1 MCKNNER
8 NTCVFCREEYTNDEM
23 HFFNNEPICDD
34 CFDNETF
41 VCSHCGERFYNNE
54 YAGDED
60 TALCE
65 DCYDNYYTR
74 CSDCNRL
81 ISNDEAY
88 YLDDDYD
95 DEEPYCE
102 DCFDRENSKRY
113 IHDYS
118 YKPDPIFKGNGKRYF
133 GVELEIDYG
142 GKDEY
147 NAEEIFNVANRLS
160 ENMYIKTDGSLD
172 EGLELVTH
180 PMTLD
185 YHINNMP
192 WAEVTK
198 KALRLG
204 YRSHNTSTSGLHI
217 HVNRSAFGDTVEE
230 QEDCIARILYFFESN
245 WNELLRFSRRTI
257 EQLQHWANRYG
268 WREEPKLILDNAK
281 QRCSGRYSCVNI
293 TNYSTI
299 EFRIFRGTLKYNTI
313 IATLQLVNEICNVAI
328 SMSDEEIRNFA
339 WSSFVAN
346 IDKESNKELIKYLKE
361 RRLYVNEPV
370 EESEEYLNV

>member
-1 MCKNNER
+1 MCDSNEKDI
-8 NTCVFCREEYTNDEM
+8 CFYCGEKYTVDGMELISGALVCGNCLDE
-23 HFFNNEPICDD
+23 
-34 CFDNETF
+34 ETF
-41 VCSHCGERFYNNE
+41 ICSHCGERCLNDE
-54 YAGDED
+54 QIGDENI
-60 TALCE
+60 TLCE
-65 DCYDNYYTR
+65 SCYENYYTR
-74 CSDCNRL
+74 CNDCNAI
-81 ISNDEAY
+81 ISREEAY

-102 DCFDRENSKRY
+102 ERYYRENSRKY

-118 YKPDPIFKGNGKRYF
+118 YKPDPIFRGNGNRYF

-142 GKDEY
+142 GKDED
-147 NAEEIFNVANRLS
+147 NAEELFNIANRS
-160 ENMYIKTDGSLD
+160 CENIYIKTDGSLD

-192 WAEVTK
+192 WAEVVK
-198 KALRLG
+198 RALQLG

-217 HVNRSAFGDTVEE
+217 HVNRNTFGNTVEE
-230 QEDCIARILYFFESN
+230 QDECLARILYFFESS
-245 WNELLRFSRRTI
+245 WNELLKFSRRNN
-257 EQLQHWANRYG
+257 EQLQRWANRYG
-268 WREEPKLILDNAK
+268 WKEEPKLILDDAK
-281 QRCSGRYSCVNI
+281 KRCGGRYSCVNI

-328 SMSDEEIRNFA
+328 SMSDLSIRNLA

-346 IDKESNKELIKYLKE
+346 IDRVNNKELIRYLKE
-361 RRLYVNEPV
+361 RRLYVNEPITV
-370 EESEEYLNV
+370 DEME

>member
-1 MCKNNER
+1 MCDSNEKDI
-8 NTCVFCREEYTNDEM
+8 CFYCGEKYTVDGMELISGALVCGNCLDE
-23 HFFNNEPICDD
+23 
-34 CFDNETF
+34 ETF
-41 VCSHCGERFYNNE
+41 ICSHCGERCLNDE
-54 YAGDED
+54 QIGDENI
-60 TALCE
+60 TLCE
-65 DCYDNYYTR
+65 SCYENYYTR
-74 CSDCNRL
+74 CNDCNAI
-81 ISNDEAY
+81 ISREEAY

-102 DCFDRENSKRY
+102 ECYYRENSRKY

-118 YKPDPIFKGNGKRYF
+118 YKPDPIFRGNGNRYF

-142 GKDEY
+142 GKDED
-147 NAEEIFNVANRLS
+147 NAEGLFNIANKNC
-160 ENMYIKTDGSLD
+160 ENIYIKTDGSLD

-192 WAEVTK
+192 WAEVVK
-198 KALRLG
+198 RALQLG

-217 HVNRSAFGDTVEE
+217 HVNRNTFGNTVEE
-230 QEDCIARILYFFESN
+230 QDECLARILYFFESN
-245 WNELLRFSRRTI
+245 WNELLKFSRRNN
-257 EQLQHWANRYG
+257 EQLQRWANRYG
-268 WREEPKLILDNAK
+268 WKEEPKLILDDAK
-281 QRCSGRYSCVNI
+281 KRCGDRYSCVNI

-328 SMSDEEIRNFA
+328 SMSDLSIRNLA

-346 IDKESNKELIKYLKE
+346 IDRVNNKELIRYLKE
-361 RRLYVNEPV
+361 RRLYVNEPITV
-370 EESEEYLNV
+370 DEME